1 MTKIL
6 MVCLGNIC
14 RSPLAEGLLQSKLPN
29 RFKVDS
35 AGTGD
40 WHIGSP
46 PDKRSVE
53 VAKLNQLDISNQRGR
68 QFKISDF
75 DEYDYIYVMD
85 SSNFKDIVALA
96 PNEKAKSKVRLILN
110 ELFPGENMDVPDPY
124 FGMHN
129 GFEQVYSMLN
139 QTCDIIAKN
148 LLNIHPE

>member
-1 MTKIL
+1 

-53 VAKLNQLDISNQRGR
+53 IAKLNQLDISNQRGR

-75 DEYDYIYVMD
+75 DEYDYIYAMD

-96 PNEKAKSKVRLILN
+96 PNDKAKSKVRLILN
-110 ELFPGENMDVPDPY
+110 ELFPNENMDVPDPY

-148 LLNIHPE
+148 LLDTYPE

>member
-53 VAKLNQLDISNQRGR
+53 IAKLNQLDISNQRGR

-75 DEYDYIYVMD
+75 GEYDYIYAMD

-96 PNEKAKSKVRLILN
+96 PNDKAKSKVRLILN
-110 ELFPGENMDVPDPY
+110 VLFPGENMDVPDPY

-148 LLNIHPE
+148 LLDTYPE

>member
-1 MTKIL
+1 